1 MKKLLATHLPTAYS
15 LAGIAH
21 DVLIETRNSATHKVS
36 DLRKQ
41 VDELWQAADDMLP
54 HKKTTEVVRH
64 FEKVLIALKNR
75 GRIEFPK
82 GLKA

>member
-1 MKKLLATHLPTAYS
+1 MKKLITTHLPTACS

-21 DVLIETRNSATHKVS
+21 EMLIETRNSATHKVS

-41 VDELWQAADDMLP
+41 LDELWQLADDMLP
-54 HKKTTEVVRH
+54 RQKTTDVVHRV
-64 FEKVLIALKNR
+64 EKVLVALKDR